1 MNTTIQQPPGVSTA
15 QFHALLKE
23 GSEMAW
29 LSGENLVNC
38 SKCQGQVC
46 EMNYKFNSGLCDECF
61 TSSKKKEYSK
71 SLEKSSME
79 SRTKKW
85 DEICPELYRTSPTEF
100 IDKGNFKTVTNWMY
114 GSNGLMLSGSSRTGK
129 TTSCWHL
136 LFKLYVLQAKTLFA
150 VSEPEFSILREKH
163 VRTYSVDVFLNKCLN
178 CDIFFLDDIG
188 HAATTAKHMEELYF
202 IVEKRTS
209 WKKPI
214 ICTTQFS
221 INEIEERSGRSGTS
235 KTAMAILNRLK
246 CFCKIINY

>member
-1 MNTTIQQPPGVSTA
+1 MNTTIQKPPNVSNE

-23 GSEMAW
+23 GAEMIN
-29 LSGENLVNC
+29 LSGENMAHC
-38 SKCQGQVC
+38 TKCNSQVC
-46 EMNYKFNSGLCDECF
+46 EMNYQFNSGLCDSCF
-61 TSSKKKEYSK
+61 TKSKLKLYSK
-71 SLEKSSME
+71 SIENSSME

-85 DEICPELYRTSPTEF
+85 DDICPDLYRNCSTDF
-100 IDKGNFKTVTNWMY
+100 IDQSNFKIVTTWMY

-136 LFKLYVLQAKTLFA
+136 LFKLYVLQAKSFFA
-150 VSEPEFSILREKH
+150 VSEPEFSILREKN
-163 VRTYSVDVFLNKCLN
+163 VRSYSVDGFLNKCLN

-188 HAATTAKHMEELYF
+188 HAATTAKHMEELYY
-202 IVEKRTS
+202 IIEKRTS

-214 ICTTQFS
+214 LCTTQYS
-221 INEIEERSGRSGTS
+221 ENEIEERSGRSGTS